1 MKINTKRLWD
11 HIMELGKIGSGAD
24 GSVTRFP
31 FTPEDKSAEKLI
43 CRYMEEE
50 LKKPML
56 QQEVGFLGIHIER
69 VAQMEQE

>member
-1 MKINTKRLWD
+1 
-11 HIMELGKIGSGAD
+11 MEEYARTS
-24 GSVTRFP
+24 FP
-31 FTPEDKSAEKLI
+31 RAYALAERI